1 MKYFKTKIIVVI
13 TIFLLGLSASVYNV
27 DKYFQPPVVKI
38 YESGSKVNSNGEQ
51 FISMPRLS
59 GTSDLQRIIQLN
71 QVVEGPLDI
80 FGVYKTYVT
89 AQENKIDPAVP
100 FCIAFADS
108 KLGRAGR
115 GAKAKNPCNVAHYD
129 SNNNLNSF
137 NSYKDGM
144 LACVALLSQ
153 PQYRNTNQLGELS
166 NGGRILLG
174 LEPNCGDW
182 NEGTKCW
189 ATSEENHIINM
200 INCVREI
207 NNDPEIDFT
216 YIFKK

>member
-1 MKYFKTKIIVVI
+1 MKYFKTKLVVVI
-13 TIFLLGLSASVYNV
+13 TIFLLGLISSAYHV
-27 DKYFQPPVVKI
+27 DKYFQPDIVKI
-38 YESGSKVNSNGEQ
+38 YESGSDVNSKGEQ
-51 FISMPRLS
+51 FIKMPRLS
-59 GTSDLQRIIQLN
+59 GANDLQRIIQLT
-71 QVVEGPLDI
+71 QVIDSPLDV

-89 AQENKIDPAVP
+89 AQENNIDPAVP

-108 KLGRAGR
+108 KIGRAGR
-115 GAKAKNPCNVAHYD
+115 GARAKNPCNVAHYD

-137 NSYKDGM
+137 PTYKDGM
-144 LACVALLSQ
+144 LACVGLLSR

-174 LEPNCGDW
+174 LEPNCGSWSRGD
-182 NEGTKCW
+182 KCW
-189 ATSEENHIINM
+189 ASSVENHIINM